1 MPGPGDGGIAS
12 QQFIIG
18 STMADFRNFTL
29 GASERIFYGNPIA
42 DWLLAGLLALAV
54 WSGLSLM
61 RRFIAARSKRY
72 SGDHRSTP
80 VRLAFYLAGNT
91 KQFFF
96 LALALYAGQEGL
108 MLTPRLQHVLANV
121 ALILILVQVGLW
133 AGRSLRFYLEIKE
146 MERGSD
152 RLFAGS
158 LDIINFVARLVIW
171 SLLTLVALDNL
182 GVNITALLAGLGVGG
197 VAVALAVQ
205 SILGDLFASLSIVI
219 DKPFVIGDFVIV
231 DDYMGTIEHV
241 GLKTT
246 RIRSLGGEQI
256 VFSNSDLLKTRIRNY
271 KRMRER
277 RVLFGF
283 GVLYQTPIEVVEKI
297 PALVRAIVEARQKVR
312 FERAHFK
319 GFGESALDFEVVYWM
334 LDPDY
339 NLYMDVQQA
348 INLEMLRVFEREGIG
363 FAYPTRTLVIDGPVR
378 VEQSQEKEEA
388 ERESTGR
395 KPSGRLDG
403 DAATAA
409 RR

>member
-1 MPGPGDGGIAS
+1 MI
-12 QQFIIG
+12 
-18 STMADFRNFTL
+18 
-29 GASERIFYGNPIA
+29 
-42 DWLLAGLLALAV
+42 
-54 WSGLSLM
+54 
-61 RRFIAARSKRY
+61 
-72 SGDHRSTP
+72 
-80 VRLAFYLAGNT
+80 
-91 KQFFF
+91 
-96 LALALYAGQEGL
+96 
-108 MLTPRLQHVLANV
+108 
-121 ALILILVQVGLW
+121 
-133 AGRSLRFYLEIKE
+133 
-146 MERGSD
+146 
-152 RLFAGS
+152 
-158 LDIINFVARLVIW
+158 
-171 SLLTLVALDNL
+171 
-182 GVNITALLAGLGVGG
+182 AGLGVGG

-231 DDYMGTIEHV
+231 DEYMGTIEHV

-283 GVLYQTPIEVVEKI
+283 GVLYQTPIDVVEKI
-297 PALVRAIVEARQKVR
+297 PDLMRAIVEARKNVR

-319 GFGESALDFEVVYWM
+319 AFGESSLDFEVVYWM

-403 DAATAA
+403 DTATAA